1 MSACPT
7 LTNLLSIIS
16 EFAVVDSESIG
27 FMDTLASLGLDS
39 IDTLELRIEIE
50 DQFEIDLPEA
60 LLVLP
65 TTTIATLHDAIQA
78 ASSLKTEN

>member
-1 MSACPT
+1 MSDCPT
-7 LTNLLSIIS
+7 LTNLLSIIG
-16 EFAVVDSESIG
+16 EFAVVDPDAIG

-50 DQFEIDLPEA
+50 DQFDIELPEA

-78 ASSLKTEN
+78 SQV